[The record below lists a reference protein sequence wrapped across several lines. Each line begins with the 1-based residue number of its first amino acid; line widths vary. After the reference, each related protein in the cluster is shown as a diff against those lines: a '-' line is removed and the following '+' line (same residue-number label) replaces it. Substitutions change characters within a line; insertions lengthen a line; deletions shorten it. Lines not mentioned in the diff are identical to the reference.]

1 MFSLLTFW
9 LNCYTYLYQTIS
21 KNKINSI
28 LKGKMGSHF
37 VDPDYFLISFW
48 PGDEPD
54 ENVTTIKT
62 QSNFFTFEVN

>member
-1 MFSLLTFW
+1 
-9 LNCYTYLYQTIS
+9 
-21 KNKINSI
+21 
-28 LKGKMGSHF
+28 MGSHF

-54 ENVTTIKT
+54 ENVITIKT